1 MTIHFSIHYD
11 GEIFVNSDTDLMG
24 ITYVGPMGL
33 LEQLELR
40 AGLHIEVK
48 SEVEREAEYLNAM
61 TPCISG
67 TMFENAFNVDKI
79 GVAGK
84 LLGWRDNL
92 IMASWNGKCDDQKA
106 KKLTILAAI
115 EQNFHSNGIADAWVK
130 VRDAYKSADMLS
142 DRVDEIVVD
151 CPWSEIPFIIQDTLD
166 SISDN
171 GVKVTKKVL
180 ESEKQAEL
188 DTSKVKVVGFEDVND
203 AYEWFAQ
210 IDSMPEDSVV
220 INRDN
225 VLLNHILYTWDK
237 PLVHSSLTQTNPQLL
252 QFFKLGMS
260 IFSRPLNIQNLISYL
275 QLPMSPIP
283 GALRYKLSKMLLQH
297 GGFGDKTKREDGE
310 VRDDWEQTIHEFEF
324 VNKEGKA
331 TTQARAKKMEFLSP
345 IRNNYSHGIS
355 KDELIGHLDS
365 LNKWAI
371 GHYADDNLAEEKKA
385 QLHELQTF
393 ISSFKTS
400 LQSLFGEKVQYSDI
414 EKLVLQIYRPMNYAL
429 NQTENGA
436 FCVVNDVRQI
446 ATPAKT
452 ILWLDCQ
459 DEDGEYDSYD
469 FLTQYEKEYLCG
481 HGVKLPDFANHLSIA
496 RKEKLRILSQADNV
510 ILVHSAYNGTTR
522 LGEHSMIAEVRHT
535 AGILPTC
542 DKNSLFPMVE
552 TIQKTKDVDKFAPV
566 AALELGAIDYKG
578 RKESNSSLD
587 TLIQLPFN
595 YVVQYVANLNE
606 PNEEQLKNTHIT
618 LGLVAHNFFEHIIDD
633 GKADNGKADLNRM
646 RQLTK
651 DEFEQRLENSIDATG
666 LMLRLPENASS
677 LGEFRIHLKDS
688 MLSLIDIMDHL
699 HLDPV
704 GCEVSLPD
712 EDSQEK
718 LELETIG
725 DFGARID
732 FLLKDSK
739 ERYVIFDFK
748 WSYSKKFGKK
758 LEENTAIQLE
768 LYREAVKTYTG
779 KEVAAVGYYM
789 MPRKQLI
796 TSDYGEISG
805 SKLIKH
811 VDVDPNPD
819 PDPDKVKVP
828 LIQQIKN
835 SYTFR
840 MEEIRRGHIEE
851 AETLDIKDIED
862 CYHAKEAEEKL
873 CPLSVTE
880 KTKGSGQSK
889 QLISVTKDSEYVFNP
904 SKKLSFEDEKKEPY
918 DIATSHAILKGRL
931 K

>member
-1 MTIHFSIHYD
+1 MTIHFSTYYD
-11 GEIFVNSDTDLMG
+11 GEIFVNSQTDLMG
-24 ITYVGPMGL
+24 TTYVGPMGL
-33 LEQLELR
+33 LKQLELR
-40 AGLHIEVK
+40 AGLHTEVK
-48 SEVEREAEYLNAM
+48 SDVEREADYLNAM
-61 TPCISG
+61 TPCVSG

-92 IMASWNGKCDDQKA
+92 IMAGWNGECGDLQA
-106 KKLTILAAI
+106 KKLTNLATI
-115 EQNFHSNGIADAWVK
+115 EQNFHSSGIADAWVK

-142 DRVDEIVVD
+142 DRVDEIMID
-151 CPWSEIPFIIQDTLD
+151 CPWSEIPFLIQDTLD
-166 SISDN
+166 SISKN
-171 GVKVTKKVL
+171 GVKVTKTVL
-180 ESEKQAEL
+180 ENGEQAKL
-188 DTSKVKVVGFEDVND
+188 DTSKVKVVKCDDVND

-210 IDSMPEDSVV
+210 IESMPEDSVV

-225 VLLNHILYTWDK
+225 VFLNHILYTWDK
-237 PLVHSSLTQTNPQLL
+237 PLVHSSLIQTNPQLL

-275 QLPMSPIP
+275 QLPMNPIP
-283 GALRYKLSKMLLQH
+283 GALRYKLSKMLLQE
-297 GGFGDKTKREDGE
+297 GGFGDKKKRADGG

-324 VNKEGKA
+324 VNKDGKA
-331 TTQARAKKMEFLSP
+331 TPQARTKKLVFLSP
-345 IRNNYSHGIS
+345 IRNDYSDGIS
-355 KDELIGHLDS
+355 KDELIGYLDS
-365 LNKWAI
+365 LNKWAS
-371 GHYADDNLAEEKKA
+371 GHFADVDLAEEKKA

-400 LQSLFGEKVQYSDI
+400 LQSLSDEKVQYGDI

-459 DEDGEYDSYD
+459 DEDVENDTYD
-469 FLTQYEKEYLCG
+469 FLTQYEKEYLYG
-481 HGVKLPDFANHLSIA
+481 HGVKLPDFANHLSTV
-496 RKEKLRILSQADNV
+496 REEHLRILSQADTV

-535 AGILPTC
+535 AGTLPTC
-542 DKNSLFPMVE
+542 DKDSLFTMV
-552 TIQKTKDVDKFAPV
+552 KTMEKTADVDRFAPV

-595 YVVQYVANLNE
+595 YVVQYVAKLNE
-606 PNEEQLKNTHIT
+606 PNEEQLKNTHTT
-618 LGLVAHNFFEHIIDD
+618 LGLVAHNFFEHIIGD
-633 GKADNGKADLNRM
+633 GKADFQLM
-646 RQLTK
+646 RQLTE
-651 DEFEQRLENSIDATG
+651 DEFEERLENSIDATG
-666 LMLRLPENASS
+666 LILRLPENASS
-677 LGEFRIHLKDS
+677 LGEFRIHLKNS
-688 MLSLIDIMDHL
+688 MLSLIDIMEHL
-699 HLDPV
+699 QLTPV

-712 EDSQEK
+712 EDSKET

-725 DFGARID
+725 KFGARID
-732 FLLKDSK
+732 FLLKDDK
-739 ERYVIFDFK
+739 GRYVIFDFK
-748 WSYSKKFGKK
+748 WSYSKKYGEK

-768 LYREAVKTYTG
+768 LYREAVKQTYAG
-779 KEVAAVGYYM
+779 KDVAAVGYYM

-796 TSDYGEISG
+796 TSDYDEISG

-811 VDVDPNPD
+811 VDSGNVTT
-819 PDPDKVKVP
+819 P
-828 LIQQIKN
+828 LIQQIRN
-835 SYTFR
+835 SYAFR

-851 AETLDIKDIED
+851 AETMDVMNTEGGYYKAQED
-862 CYHAKEAEEKL
+862 EKL
-873 CPLSVTE
+873 CPLSVE
-880 KTKGSGQSK
+880 LKDKKTKAYK
-889 QLISVTKDSEYVFNP
+889 KSEQVFNP
-904 SKKLSFEDEKKEPY
+904 SKKFSFEDNTKEPY
-918 DIATSHAILKGRL
+918 EIATSHAILKGRL

>member
-11 GEIFVNSDTDLMG
+11 GEIFVNSHTDLMG

-33 LEQLELR
+33 LKQLELR
-40 AGLHIEVK
+40 AGLHTEVK
-48 SEVEREAEYLNAM
+48 SDVEREAEYLNAM

-92 IMASWNGKCDDQKA
+92 IMAGWDGACDDQKA
-106 KKLTILAAI
+106 KKLTILATI
-115 EQNFHSNGIADAWVK
+115 EQNFHSSGIADAWVK

-151 CPWSEIPFIIQDTLD
+151 CPWSEIPFIVQDTLD
-166 SISDN
+166 SISKN

-180 ESEKQAEL
+180 ENEEQAKL
-188 DTSKVKVVGFEDVND
+188 DTSKVKVVDFQDIND

-210 IDSMPEDSVV
+210 IESMPEDSVV

-297 GGFGDKTKREDGE
+297 GGFGDKTKREDGG

-331 TTQARAKKMEFLSP
+331 TPQARAKKMAFLSP
-345 IRNNYSHGIS
+345 IRNDYADGIS
-355 KDELIGHLDS
+355 KDELMGYLDS

-371 GHYADDNLAEEKKA
+371 GHYADVDLAEEKKA

-400 LQSLFGEKVQYSDI
+400 LQSFSGEIVQYSDI

-436 FCVVNDVRQI
+436 FCVVNDIRQV

-459 DEDGEYDSYD
+459 DEDGDNDSYD
-469 FLTQYEKEYLCG
+469 FLTKYEKEYLCG
-481 HGVKLPDFANHLSIA
+481 HGVKLPDFANHLSTA
-496 RKEKLRILSQADNV
+496 RKENLRILSQADTV

-535 AGILPTC
+535 AGKLPTC
-542 DKNSLFPMVE
+542 DRNSLFPMV
-552 TIQKTKDVDKFAPV
+552 KTTEKTADVDRFAPV

-595 YVVQYVANLNE
+595 YVVQYVAKLNE

-633 GKADNGKADLNRM
+633 GKSDLQLM
-646 RQLTK
+646 RQLTE
-651 DEFEQRLENSIDATG
+651 DEFDQRLESSIDATG
-666 LMLRLPENASS
+666 LILRLPENTSS

-688 MLSLIDIMDHL
+688 MLSLIDIMEHL
-699 HLDPV
+699 NLTPV
-704 GCEVSLPD
+704 GCEVSIPD
-712 EDSQEK
+712 ENSQKK
-718 LELETIG
+718 LELKTIG

-732 FLLKDSK
+732 FLLNDASG
-739 ERYVIFDFK
+739 RYVIFDFK
-748 WSYSKKFGKK
+748 WSYSQYYAKK

-768 LYREAVKTYTG
+768 LYREAVKQMYTG
-779 KEVAAVGYYM
+779 KDVAAVGYYM

-796 TSDYGEISG
+796 TSDYDEISG

-811 VDVDPNPD
+811 VDPANII
-819 PDPDKVKVP
+819 VP
-828 LIQQIKN
+828 LMQQIKN
-835 SYTFR
+835 SYAFR
-840 MEEIRRGHIEE
+840 MDEIRRGHIEE
-851 AETLDIKDIED
+851 AETVDIKDID
-862 CYHAKEAEEKL
+862 NCYHAKEEEQGL

-880 KTKGSGQSK
+880 KTTGRGKSK
-889 QLISVTKDSEYVFNP
+889 QIISVTKESEHVFNP
-904 SKKLSFEDEKKEPY
+904 SKKVSFEDEKKDPCE
-918 DIATSHAILKGRL
+918 IATSHAILKGRL

>member
-1 MTIHFSIHYD
+1 MTIHFSIHFD
-11 GEIFVNSDTDLMG
+11 GEVFVNSQTDLMG
-24 ITYVGPMGL
+24 TIYVGPMGL
-33 LEQLELR
+33 LKQLELR
-40 AGLHIEVK
+40 AGLHTEIK
-48 SEVEREAEYLNAM
+48 SDVEREAEYLNAM
-61 TPCISG
+61 TPCVGG

-92 IMASWNGKCDDQKA
+92 ILAGWNCKCDDQEA

-130 VRDAYKSADMLS
+130 VWDAYKSADMLN
-142 DRVDEIVVD
+142 DRVDEIVID
-151 CPWSEIPFIIQDTLD
+151 CPWSEIPFLIQDTLD
-166 SISDN
+166 SISKN
-171 GVKVTKKVL
+171 GVRVTKMVL
-180 ESEKQAEL
+180 ENEKQAEL

-355 KDELIGHLDS
+355 KDELIGYLDS

-469 FLTQYEKEYLCG
+469 FLTQYEKVYLCG

-595 YVVQYVANLNE
+595 YVVQYVAKLNE

-633 GKADNGKADLNRM
+633 GKADGKVDLKLM
-646 RQLTK
+646 RKLTK

-666 LMLRLPENASS
+666 LILRLPENASS
-677 LGEFRIHLKDS
+677 LGEFRILLKDS

-768 LYREAVKTYTG
+768 LYREAVKQTYTD
-779 KEVAAVGYYM
+779 KDVAAVGYYM

-796 TSDYGEISG
+796 TSDYDEISG

-811 VDVDPNPD
+811 VDSADVTTT
-819 PDPDKVKVP
+819 

-835 SYTFR
+835 SYEFR
-840 MEEIRRGHIEE
+840 MGEIRRGHIEE
-851 AETLDIKDIED
+851 AETMDIKDIKD
-862 CYHAKEAEEKL
+862 CYHAKEKEKEKEKGKGL

>member
-11 GEIFVNSDTDLMG
+11 GEIFVNSQTDLMG
-24 ITYVGPMGL
+24 ITYVGPRGL
-33 LEQLELR
+33 LQQLELR
-40 AGLHIEVK
+40 AGLHTEVK
-48 SEVEREAEYLNAM
+48 SDVEREAEYLNAM
-61 TPCISG
+61 TPCVSG
-67 TMFENAFNVDKI
+67 TKFEKAFNVDRI

-84 LLGWRDNL
+84 LLGWRDKL
-92 IMASWNGKCDDQKA
+92 IIAGWNGECDDPKA

-115 EQNFHSNGIADAWVK
+115 EQNFHSSGIADAWVK

-142 DRVDEIVVD
+142 DRVDEIVID
-151 CPWSEIPFIIQDTLD
+151 CPWSEIPFLIQDTLD
-166 SISDN
+166 SISKN
-171 GVKVTKKVL
+171 GVKVTKMVL
-180 ESEKQAEL
+180 ENEEQAKL
-188 DTSKVKVVGFEDVND
+188 DTSKVKVVEFEDVND

-210 IDSMPEDSVV
+210 IESMPEDSVV

-237 PLVHSSLTQTNPQLL
+237 PLVHSSLTRTNPQLL

-275 QLPMSPIP
+275 LLPMSPIP
-283 GALRYKLSKMLLQH
+283 GALRYKLSKMLLQQ
-297 GGFGDKTKREDGE
+297 GGFGDKAMREDGK

-331 TTQARAKKMEFLSP
+331 TPQARAKKMAFLSP
-345 IRNNYSHGIS
+345 IRNDYSDGIS
-355 KDELIGHLDS
+355 KDELMDYLDS

-371 GHYADDNLAEEKKA
+371 GHYADVDLAEEKKA

-400 LQSLFGEKVQYSDI
+400 LQSLSGGKVQYSDI

-429 NQTENGA
+429 SQTENGA
-436 FCVVNDVRQI
+436 FCVVNDVKQI

-459 DEDGEYDSYD
+459 DEDGENDSYD
-469 FLTQYEKEYLCG
+469 FLTQYEKEYLFG
-481 HGVKLPDFANHLSIA
+481 HDVKLPDFANHLSTT
-496 RKEKLRILSQADNV
+496 RKEHLRILSQAETV

-542 DKNSLFPMVE
+542 DMNSLFTMAK
-552 TIQKTKDVDKFAPV
+552 TKQKTADVDVFAPV

-595 YVVQYVANLNE
+595 YVVQYVAKLIE
-606 PNEEQLKNTHIT
+606 PKEEQLKNTHIT
-618 LGLVAHNFFEHIIDD
+618 LGLVAHNFFEHIIGD
-633 GKADNGKADLNRM
+633 GKADLQLM
-646 RQLTK
+646 RQLTEE
-651 DEFEQRLENSIDATG
+651 EFEQRLENSIDATG
-666 LMLRLPENASS
+666 LILRLPENSSS
-677 LGEFRIHLKDS
+677 LSEFRILLKDS
-688 MLSLIDIMDHL
+688 MLSLIDIMEHQHL
-699 HLDPV
+699 TPV

-712 EDSQEK
+712 EGSQKK

-732 FLLKDSK
+732 FLLKDDNDC
-739 ERYVIFDFK
+739 YVIFDFK
-748 WSYSKKFGKK
+748 WSYSQYYGKK
-758 LEENTAIQLE
+758 LEDNTAIQLE
-768 LYREAVKTYTG
+768 LYREAVKQSYTG
-779 KEVAAVGYYM
+779 KDVAAVGYYM

-796 TSDYGEISG
+796 TCDYDEISG

-811 VDVDPNPD
+811 VDSAHVAT
-819 PDPDKVKVP
+819 P

-835 SYTFR
+835 SYAYR
-840 MEEIRRGHIEE
+840 MDEIRRGHIEE
-851 AETLDIKDIED
+851 AETMDVMNIEGS
-862 CYHAKEAEEKL
+862 YYKAQETEEL
-873 CPLSVTE
+873 CPLSVE
-880 KTKGSGQSK
+880 LKDKKTKAY
-889 QLISVTKDSEYVFNP
+889 KDSEHVFNP
-904 SKKLSFEDEKKEPY
+904 SKKFSFDDKKKDPCEK
-918 DIATSHAILKGRL
+918 ATSHAILKGRL

>member
-11 GEIFVNSDTDLMG
+11 GEIFVNSQTDLMG

-33 LEQLELR
+33 LKQLELR
-40 AGLHIEVK
+40 AGLHTEVK
-48 SEVEREAEYLNAM
+48 SDVEREAEYLNAM
-61 TPCISG
+61 TPCVSG

-92 IMASWNGKCDDQKA
+92 IMAGWNCKCDDIDAAQKA
-106 KKLTILAAI
+106 NKLTVLATI
-115 EQNFHSNGIADAWVK
+115 EQNFHSSGIADAWVK
-130 VRDAYKSADMLS
+130 IRNAYKSIDLLS

-151 CPWSEIPFIIQDTLD
+151 CPWSEIPFLIQDTLD
-166 SISDN
+166 SIGKN
-171 GVKVTKKVL
+171 CVKVTKTDLKY
-180 ESEKQAEL
+180 EKQAKL
-188 DTSKVKVVGFEDVND
+188 DTSKVKVVDFEDIND

-210 IDSMPEDSVV
+210 IESMPEDSVV

-225 VLLNHILYTWDK
+225 VLLNHVLYTWDK
-237 PLVHSSLTQTNPQLL
+237 PLVHSSLTRSNPQLL

-283 GALRYKLSKMLLQH
+283 GALRYKLSKMLLQQ
-297 GGFGDKTKREDGE
+297 GGFGDKIKRADGK
-310 VRDDWEQTIHEFEF
+310 VRDDWEQAIHEFEF
-324 VNKEGKA
+324 VNKEGKS
-331 TTQARAKKMEFLSP
+331 TPQARAKKMAFLAP
-345 IRNNYSHGIS
+345 IRNDYADGIG
-355 KDELIGHLDS
+355 KDELMAYLDS
-365 LNKWAI
+365 LSDWTI
-371 GHYADDNLAEEKKA
+371 GHFADDNLAEEKKA

-400 LQSLFGEKVQYSDI
+400 LQSLSGKTVLHSDI

-459 DEDGEYDSYD
+459 DENGKNDSYD

-481 HGVKLPDFANHLSIA
+481 HGVELPDFAGHLSTA
-496 RKEKLRILSQADNV
+496 RKENLRILSQSDTV
-510 ILVHSAYNGTTR
+510 ILVRSAYNGTTR
-522 LGEHSMIAEVRHT
+522 LGEHSIIAEVRHI
-535 AGILPTC
+535 AGTLPTC
-542 DKNSLFPMVE
+542 DKSSLFHMVA
-552 TIQKTKDVDKFAPV
+552 TAQKTADVDRFAPV
-566 AALELGAIDYKG
+566 AALELGTIDYNG

-595 YVVQYVANLNE
+595 YVVQYVAKLNE
-606 PNEEQLKNTHIT
+606 PNGEQLKNTHVT
-618 LGLVAHNFFEHIIDD
+618 LGLVAHNFFEHIIGD
-633 GKADNGKADLNRM
+633 GKADLKQM
-646 RQLTK
+646 RRLLE

-666 LMLRLPENASS
+666 LILRLPENTSS

-688 MLSLIDIMDHL
+688 MLSLIKIMDNL
-699 HLDPV
+699 KLTPV
-704 GCEVSLPD
+704 GCEVSLPN
-712 EDSQEK
+712 EGSQK
-718 LELETIG
+718 RLELETIG

-732 FLLKDSK
+732 FLLTDADG
-739 ERYVIFDFK
+739 RYVIFDFK
-748 WSYSKKFGKK
+748 WSYSQYYEKK
-758 LEENTAIQLE
+758 LEKNTAIQLE
-768 LYREAVKTYTG
+768 LYREAVKKAWPG
-779 KEVAAVGYYM
+779 KDVASVGYYM

-796 TSDYGEISG
+796 TSDYPEISG

-811 VDVDPNPD
+811 VNPAD
-819 PDPDKVKVP
+819 ITVP

-835 SYTFR
+835 SYEFR
-840 MEEIRRGHIEE
+840 MAEIRRGHIEE
-851 AETLDIKDIED
+851 AETVDIKDID
-862 CYHAKEAEEKL
+862 SCYHAKEESQGL

-880 KTKGSGQSK
+880 KTMGRGQFR
-889 QLISVTKDSEYVFNP
+889 QIISVTKDSEHVFIP
-904 SKKLSFEDEKKEPY
+904 SKKFSFENCSKEPCE
-918 DIATSHAILKGRL
+918 IPTSHAILKVRL

>member
-11 GEIFVNSDTDLMG
+11 GEIFVNSHTDLMG
-24 ITYVGPMGL
+24 ITYVGPLGL

-40 AGLHIEVK
+40 AGLHTEVK
-48 SEVEREAEYLNAM
+48 SNVEREAEYLNAM
-61 TPCISG
+61 TPCVSG

-92 IMASWNGKCDDQKA
+92 IMANWNGKCDDQDA
-106 KKLTILAAI
+106 KKLTILATI
-115 EQNFHSNGIADAWVK
+115 EQNFHSSGIADAWVK

-142 DRVDEIVVD
+142 YRVDEIVID
-151 CPWSEIPFIIQDTLD
+151 CPWSEIPFLIQDTLD
-166 SISDN
+166 SISKN
-171 GVKVTKKVL
+171 GVRVTKMVL
-180 ESEKQAEL
+180 ENEKQAEL

-355 KDELIGHLDS
+355 KDELIGYLDS

-469 FLTQYEKEYLCG
+469 FLTQYEKVYLCG

-595 YVVQYVANLNE
+595 YVVQYVAKLKE

-633 GKADNGKADLNRM
+633 GKADGKVDLKLM
-646 RQLTK
+646 RKLTK

-666 LMLRLPENASS
+666 LILRLPENASS
-677 LGEFRIHLKDS
+677 LGEFRILLKDS

-768 LYREAVKTYTG
+768 LYREAVKQTYTD
-779 KEVAAVGYYM
+779 KDVAAVGYYM

-796 TSDYGEISG
+796 TSDYDEISG

-811 VDVDPNPD
+811 VDSADVTTT
-819 PDPDKVKVP
+819 

-835 SYTFR
+835 SYEFR
-840 MEEIRRGHIEE
+840 MGEIRRGHIEE
-851 AETLDIKDIED
+851 AETMDIKDIKD
-862 CYHAKEAEEKL
+862 CYHAKEKEKEKEKEKGKGL

>member
-11 GEIFVNSDTDLMG
+11 GEVFVNSQTDLMG
-24 ITYVGPMGL
+24 TTYVGPMGL
-33 LEQLELR
+33 LKQLELR
-40 AGLHIEVK
+40 AGLHTEVK
-48 SEVEREAEYLNAM
+48 SDVEREAEYLNAM
-61 TPCISG
+61 TPCVSG
-67 TMFENAFNVDKI
+67 TMFENAFSVDKI

-92 IMASWNGKCDDQKA
+92 IIAGWNGECDDLKA

-115 EQNFHSNGIADAWVK
+115 EQNFHSSGIADAWVK
-130 VRDAYKSADMLS
+130 VWDAYKSADMLS
-142 DRVDEIVVD
+142 DRVDEIVID
-151 CPWSEIPFIIQDTLD
+151 CPWSEIPFLIQDTLD
-166 SISDN
+166 SISKN
-171 GVKVTKKVL
+171 GVKVTNTVL
-180 ESEKQAEL
+180 ENEEQAKL

-210 IDSMPEDSVV
+210 IESMPEDSVV

-260 IFSRPLNIQNLISYL
+260 IFSRPLNIRNLISYL

-283 GALRYKLSKMLLQH
+283 GALRYMLSKMLLQH
-297 GGFGDKTKREDGE
+297 GGFGDKTEREDGE

-324 VNKEGKA
+324 VNEDGKA
-331 TTQARAKKMEFLSP
+331 REKMAFLSP
-345 IRNNYSHGIS
+345 IRNDYSDGIS
-355 KDELIGHLDS
+355 KDELMGYLDF

-371 GHYADDNLAEEKKA
+371 GHYADVDLAEEKKA

-400 LQSLFGEKVQYSDI
+400 LQSLSGEKVQYSDI

-429 NQTENGA
+429 NKTENGA
-436 FCVVNDVRQI
+436 FCVVNDVKQI

-459 DEDGEYDSYD
+459 DEDVDNDTYD

-481 HGVKLPDFANHLSIA
+481 HGVKLPDFANHLSSA
-496 RKEKLRILSQADNV
+496 RKENLRILSQADTV
-510 ILVHSAYNGTTR
+510 ILVHSSYNGTTR

-535 AGILPTC
+535 VGTLPTC
-542 DKNSLFPMVE
+542 DMNSLFPMVE
-552 TIQKTKDVDKFAPV
+552 TKQKTADVDKFAPV

-595 YVVQYVANLNE
+595 YVVQYVAKLNE

-618 LGLVAHNFFEHIIDD
+618 LGLVAHNFFEHIIGD
-633 GKADNGKADLNRM
+633 GKADFKLM
-646 RQLTK
+646 RQLTE

-666 LMLRLPENASS
+666 LILRLPENTSS
-677 LGEFRIHLKDS
+677 LGEYRILLKDS
-688 MLSLIDIMDHL
+688 MLSLIDIMEHL
-699 HLDPV
+699 HLTPV

-712 EDSQEK
+712 EGNQKK

-732 FLLKDSK
+732 FLLKDASG
-739 ERYVIFDFK
+739 RYVIFDFK
-748 WSYSKKFGKK
+748 WSYSQYYGKK
-758 LEENTAIQLE
+758 LEKNTAIQLE
-768 LYREAVKTYTG
+768 LYREAVKQTYAG
-779 KEVAAVGYYM
+779 KDVAAVGYYM

-796 TSDYGEISG
+796 TSDYDEIRD

-811 VDVDPNPD
+811 IDPVKHKD
-819 PDPDKVKVP
+819 PVKHIDPANVTEP
-828 LIQQIKN
+828 ASLIEQIKN
-835 SYTFR
+835 SYAFR
-840 MEEIRRGHIEE
+840 MDEIRRGHIEE
-851 AETLDIKDIED
+851 AETMDIKDID
-862 CYHAKEAEEKL
+862 NCYHAKEEELEL

-880 KTKGSGQSK
+880 KTTGRGKSK
-889 QLISVTKDSEYVFNP
+889 QLISVTKDSEQVFNP
-904 SKKLSFEDEKKEPY
+904 SKKFTFKDEEKEPCE
-918 DIATSHAILKGRL
+918 IATSHAILKGRL